1 MDAKIV
7 KMQGS
12 VEFESS
18 TLVVNSKSTVAE
30 ALKNDSYSLILLRPA
45 NSANL
50 KTFLEIKAHINLNPE
65 EAAVINAKNFIVYLL
80 PTCEETNKLYP
91 NLPQNNILAICR
103 TTDANAKKDNKLAD
117 KNAAK
122 LE

>member
-1 MDAKIV
+1 MKSKGKCGMDAKIV

-12 VEFESS
+12 IEFESS

-45 NSANL
+45 NAANL
-50 KTFLEIKAHINLNPE
+50 KTFQEIKTFINQTPM

-80 PTCEETNKLYP
+80 PACEEANQLYP
-91 NLPQNNILAICR
+91 SLP
-103 TTDANAKKDNKLAD
+103 
-117 KNAAK
+117 
-122 LE
+122 

>member
-50 KTFLEIKAHINLNPE
+50 KTFLEIKAHINLNST

-80 PTCEETNKLYP
+80 PTCEETN
-91 NLPQNNILAICR
+91 
-103 TTDANAKKDNKLAD
+103 
-117 KNAAK
+117 
-122 LE
+122 